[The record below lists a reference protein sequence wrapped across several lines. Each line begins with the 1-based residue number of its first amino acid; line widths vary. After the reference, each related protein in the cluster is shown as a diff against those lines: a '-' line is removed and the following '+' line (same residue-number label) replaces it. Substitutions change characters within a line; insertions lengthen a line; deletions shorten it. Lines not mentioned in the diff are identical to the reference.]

1 MRIEPGQIREL
12 RTQTGAGVMDCR
24 RALEEALGDFVKAQ
38 ALLGL
43 KAEKTA
49 RKMYYGGGNFKLR
62 SLTTLLEEN
71 SKLLKEVNEHRIARG
86 YDPLPGY
93 VHQ

>member
-1 MRIEPGQIREL
+1 MSNPYPRPEISEDERKVL
-12 RTQTGAGVMDCR
+12 
-24 RALEEALGDFVKAQ
+24 
-38 ALLGL
+38 
-43 KAEKTA
+43 EKTA